1 MANAAR
7 QTKGDMMMADN
18 NTTAARQMVAAADSG
33 GRSLGGGVGRAFAV
47 IAIAWTLFQLWAA
60 SPLPFYFS
68 RYIPVL
74 NLDDVKIMHL
84 SFALLLV
91 FAAYPARKS
100 SPRNRIPVY
109 DWTLTIAA
117 PLAALYLLVFKEDL
131 AGRAGAPILADLVFA
146 GFGMALLLEAAR
158 RALGLPLVVVAVCF
172 LLYVFFGDSAF
183 LPDAMRWKG
192 ASFQKAMSHF
202 WLSTEGK
209 TAGRRSLPKRRH
221 IPHQKRRHAINQLS
235 AFNRWLFR
243 RPAH

>member
-158 RALGLPLVVVAVCF
+158 RAFGMA
-172 LLYVFFGDSAF
+172 LLLEA
-183 LPDAMRWKG
+183 ARKG
-192 ASFQKAMSHF
+192 VFQKAMSHF
-202 WLSTEGK
+202 WLSTVC
-209 TAGRRSLPKRRH
+209 AGCAWR
-221 IPHQKRRHAINQLS
+221 
-235 AFNRWLFR
+235 FVFCCMLFFGEQCR
-243 RPAH
+243 FCPMR